1 MCYISIW
8 GGGGGIILPDANF
21 DKRFNI
27 NINISVLLTLSCFH
41 LYLQLQVWVI
51 SHVNQQAVEGG
62 HALRVSL
69 TAGTPWM
76 EVTHN
81 KFTFIQHTRIQ
92 TERHKGRWP
101 GRQPTVGLCAVMY
114 VQYKK
119 WIQVKI

>member
-1 MCYISIW
+1 ML
-8 GGGGGIILPDANF
+8 GEH
-21 DKRFNI
+21 
-27 NINISVLLTLSCFH
+27 INISVLSTLSCFH

-62 HALRVSL
+62 QALRVSL

-81 KFTFIQHTRIQ
+81 KFTFIQHTHIQ
-92 TERHKGRWP
+92 TERQKGRCP

-114 VQYKK
+114 SMCSLKSGFKLKYE
-119 WIQVKI
+119 